1 MDEPSVAGE
10 SEREKRVSQLL
21 LIDDNALQL
30 SVRETVLRNAG
41 FSVAVATT
49 AESALATLR
58 ILGDRIS
65 LVITDHIMP
74 GRNGAEFVRELR
86 KENDWVPVIVL
97 SGLPEAESEYEG
109 LNVVFR
115 QKPVPPPELIALARS
130 CRKANGNDKAGAA

>member
-1 MDEPSVAGE
+1 MG
-10 SEREKRVSQLL
+10 QLL

-41 FSVAVATT
+41 FTVCVATT

-58 ILGDRIS
+58 ILGERIS

-74 GRNGAEFVRELR
+74 GRNGVEFVRELR

-97 SGLPEAESEYEG
+97 SGLPEAESEYDG
-109 LNVVFR
+109 LNIVFR
-115 QKPVPPPELIALARS
+115 QKPVPPPELIALVRS
-130 CRKANGNDKAGAA
+130 CLKANGNDQAGAA

>member
-1 MDEPSVAGE
+1 MANE
-10 SEREKRVSQLL
+10 SERGKRVSQLL

-41 FSVAVATT
+41 FTVSVATT

-74 GRNGAEFVRELR
+74 GRNGAELVRELR
-86 KENDWVPVIVL
+86 QENDWVPVIVL
-97 SGLPEAESEYEG
+97 SGLAEAKSEYEG

-115 QKPVPPPELIALARS
+115 QKPIPPPEMIALVRS
-130 CRKANGNDKAGAA
+130 TLRTNGNDQAGAA

>member
-1 MDEPSVAGE
+1 MGHI
-10 SEREKRVSQLL
+10 L

-41 FSVAVATT
+41 FTVSVATT

-58 ILGDRIS
+58 ILGERIN

-86 KENDWVPVIVL
+86 KENDSVPVIVL
-97 SGLPEAESEYEG
+97 SGLAEAESEYQG
-109 LNVVFR
+109 YDVLFR
-115 QKPVPPPELIALARS
+115 QKPVPPPELIALVRS
-130 CRKANGNDKAGAA
+130 SLRSNGGDQAGAA

>member
-1 MDEPSVAGE
+1 M
-10 SEREKRVSQLL
+10 SQLL

-65 LVITDHIMP
+65 LIITDHIMP
-74 GRNGAEFVRELR
+74 GRNGVDFVRELR
-86 KENDWVPVIVL
+86 KENDEVPVIVL
-97 SGLPEAESEYEG
+97 SGLSEAEAEYAG
-109 LNVVFR
+109 LDVVFR
-115 QKPVPPPELIALARS
+115 QKPVPPPELIALVRS
-130 CRKANGNDKAGAA
+130 CLKSNGNDQAGAA